1 MNIYVI
7 NMDKDTQRLNKIT
20 QSAEKYDINFTR
32 VSGVVINDEIIKTS
46 PFVSD
51 FMKKYG
57 TKGIIGSFLAH
68 KKVWEI
74 IVNDKIDYAV
84 ILEDDIEF
92 TPQFKS
98 TLEQIKDDIN
108 NSKLDFDILLLSS
121 LVGCKS
127 PKNYN
132 FVDMICRKFLRNT
145 KYQYINEMYHIPE
158 FFAGVQSYVVTYES
172 AKKLLAE
179 LLVVNY
185 YVDLAL
191 TYSKNIKKISL
202 NRPIIKLSD
211 DNCEI
216 SNNATS
222 PYLLDKILKKI
233 NIYDINLSWIL
244 NISICQI
251 PVPLKKTA
259 IVISP
264 RFIVKYLFIL
274 FLTILLVYYN
284 IVKEVQ
290 YWFVIILL
298 YLIIIIL

>member
-145 KYQYINEMYHIPE
+145 KYQYINDMYHIPE

-179 LLVVNY
+179 LSVVNY

-202 NRPIIKLSD
+202 NKPIIKLSD

-233 NIYDINLSWIL
+233 NIYNINLSWIL

-251 PVPLKKTA
+251 PVPLNKTP

-264 RFIVKYLFIL
+264 RFILKYLFIL
-274 FLTILLVYYN
+274 FFTILLVYYN

-290 YWFVIILL
+290 YWFIIILL
-298 YLIIIIL
+298 YLLIIIL

>member
-20 QSAEKYDINFTR
+20 QSAKKYEINFTR
-32 VSGVVINDEIIKTS
+32 VSGVLINDEIIKTS

-92 TPQFKS
+92 TPQFNT

-121 LVGCKS
+121 LVGCKN

-132 FVDMICRKFLRNT
+132 FVDMICRKFMRNT

-172 AKKLLAE
+172 AKKILAE
-179 LLVVNY
+179 LSVVNY

-202 NRPIIKLSD
+202 NKPIIKLSD

-233 NIYDINLSWIL
+233 NIYNINLSWIL

-251 PVPLKKTA
+251 PVPLNKTP

-264 RFIVKYLFIL
+264 RFILKYLFIL

-290 YWFVIILL
+290 YWCVIILL

>member
-145 KYQYINEMYHIPE
+145 KYQYINDMYHIPE

-179 LLVVNY
+179 LSVVNY

-216 SNNATS
+216 SNNSTS

-233 NIYDINLSWIL
+233 NIYNINLSWIL

-251 PVPLKKTA
+251 PGPLKNTP

-264 RFIVKYLFIL
+264 RFILKYLFIL
-274 FLTILLVYYN
+274 FFTILLVYYN

-290 YWFVIILL
+290 YWFIIILL
-298 YLIIIIL
+298 YLLIIIL

>member
-7 NMDKDTQRLNKIT
+7 NMDKDIKRLHKIT
-20 QSAEKYDINFTR
+20 QSAEIYDINFTR
-32 VSGVVINDEIIKTS
+32 VSGVVINDEIIKKS
-46 PFVSD
+46 PFVSE

-84 ILEDDIEF
+84 ILEDDVEF
-92 TPQFKS
+92 TPQFNS

-108 NSKLDFDILLLSS
+108 NSKIDFDILLLSS
-121 LVGCKS
+121 LVGCKN

-132 FVDMICRKFLRNT
+132 FVDMICRKIMKNT
-145 KYQYINEMYHIPE
+145 KYQYINKMYHIPE
-158 FFAGVQSYVVTYES
+158 FFTGVQSYVVTYES
-172 AKKLLAE
+172 AKKLLTE
-179 LLVVNY
+179 LSVVNY
-185 YVDLAL
+185 YVDLML
-191 TYSKNIKKISL
+191 TYSTNIKKISL
-202 NRPIIKLSD
+202 NKPIIKLSD
-211 DNCEI
+211 ENCEI
-216 SNNATS
+216 SNNGTS

-233 NIYDINLSWIL
+233 NIYNINLSWIL

-251 PVPLKKTA
+251 PVPLKKTP

-264 RFIVKYLFIL
+264 RFIIKYLFIL

-290 YWFVIILL
+290 YWFIIILL
-298 YLIIIIL
+298 YLLIIIL